1 MYSWIVTEMKPVVA
15 IIGRPNVGKST
26 LFNALARRNLA
37 IVDNA
42 PGVTR
47 DRNYADVAWKDGAC
61 TLVDTGGFDPVA
73 EDDLA
78 CLVREQ
84 ASIAV
89 EEADLI
95 VFLMDG
101 RDGLTSGDLDIAA
114 ILQKSAKPVLYAVNK
129 VESSAVE
136 DSIVEFYRLGAEKII
151 AVSGKTRQGLA
162 ELADEICSRIP
173 AITPAPFDSNE
184 IVVSILGRPNVGKSS
199 LINRILGLNRLMVSP
214 QPGTTRDPV
223 DSVIRYKHATIRF
236 IDTAGIR
243 RKSRI
248 GYTIERY
255 CVFKALKCID
265 RSMIC
270 VLVLDATTGVQAQ
283 DASLAAEIF
292 ERHRASIIVVNKWDL
307 VEKDTRT
314 HDRFAGEVRAGLSFI
329 DFAPLLVVSALTGQ
343 RVRHILDSIIDL
355 AAASTTR
362 IPTPAFNREL
372 REISASHPPPRG
384 RGRPPKVYYGTQ
396 VEVGPPTF
404 RIFTN
409 RPEAFPIP
417 YRRFL
422 ERSIRERFG
431 MGSVPIYL
439 QFAKRTGKEK

>member
-1 MYSWIVTEMKPVVA
+1 MPCWTVTEMKPVVA

-26 LFNALARRNLA
+26 IFNALIRRNFA

-47 DRNYADVAWKDGAC
+47 DRNYADVTWKEGAC
-61 TLVDTGGFDPVA
+61 TLVDTGGFDSIA
-73 EDDLA
+73 RDDLA

-136 DSIVEFYRLGAEKII
+136 DNIVEFYRLGAEKII

-173 AITPAPFDSNE
+173 AITPAPLDRNE

-214 QPGTTRDPV
+214 QPGTTRDSV
-223 DSVIRYKHATIRF
+223 DSLLRYKHATIRF

-255 CVFKALKCID
+255 CVFKALKSID

-270 VLVLDATTGVQAQ
+270 VLVLDAATGVQAQ

-307 VEKDTRT
+307 VEKETRT
-314 HDRFAGEVRAGLSFI
+314 HDRVAGEVRENLSFI

-355 AAASTTR
+355 ASALSVR
-362 IPTPAFNREL
+362 VPTPAFNREL
-372 REISASHPPPRG
+372 REIYASHPPPRG
-384 RGRPPKVYYGTQ
+384 RGRPPRIYYGTQ
-396 VEVGPPTF
+396 IKVGPPTF
-404 RIFTN
+404 KIFTN
-409 RPEAFPIP
+409 RPEAFSTP

-439 QFAKRTGKEK
+439 QFVKRTGAGK